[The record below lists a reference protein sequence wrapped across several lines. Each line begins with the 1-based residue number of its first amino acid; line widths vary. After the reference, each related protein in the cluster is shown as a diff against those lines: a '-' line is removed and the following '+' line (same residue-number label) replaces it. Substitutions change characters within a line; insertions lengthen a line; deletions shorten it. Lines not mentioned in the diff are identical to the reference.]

1 MMWEKKWQEMM
12 LNNSLHLETERIIRI
27 VASYREN
34 LKEEEK
40 VFLSLLKK
48 ELFDIEE
55 PYDHEIDWNAVV
67 EESIQQSCFLSAF
80 SRYRSD
86 RGTSF

>member
-1 MMWEKKWQEMM
+1 M
-12 LNNSLHLETERIIRI
+12 
-27 VASYREN
+27 ASYREN

-55 PYDHEIDWNAVV
+55 PYDHDID
-67 EESIQQSCFLSAF
+67 LSLIHI
-80 SRYRSD
+80 
-86 RGTSF
+86 